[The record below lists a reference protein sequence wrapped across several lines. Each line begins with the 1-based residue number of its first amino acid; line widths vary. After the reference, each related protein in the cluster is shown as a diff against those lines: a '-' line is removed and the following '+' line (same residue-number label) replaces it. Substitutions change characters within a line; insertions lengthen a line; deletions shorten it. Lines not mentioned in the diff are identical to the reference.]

1 MESKGFSIN
10 LRRTALLP
18 ALLMSLWIGG
28 CASQHPGPL
37 SQPPPEIDSID
48 ASHAA
53 ARELTERGR
62 SHLADGRPD
71 AAIRELER
79 ALSLNP
85 ADGRTVY
92 YLAEAWLMK
101 TDAERAEQFNR
112 LAEDLFA
119 DHPDWL
125 RRIAR
130 QADRIAELR
139 Q

>member
-1 MESKGFSIN
+1 MESKAFSIDH
-10 LRRTALLP
+10 RRQALLL
-18 ALLMSLWIGG
+18 ALLISVWIVG
-28 CASQHPGPL
+28 CATKHPAPL
-37 SQPPPEIDSID
+37 PQPPPAGESID

-53 ARELTERGR
+53 ARELIERGR
-62 SHLADGRPD
+62 SHLANGRPD

-85 ADGRTVY
+85 SDGRTVY

-112 LAEDLFA
+112 LAEDRFK
-119 DHPDWL
+119 DDPEWL